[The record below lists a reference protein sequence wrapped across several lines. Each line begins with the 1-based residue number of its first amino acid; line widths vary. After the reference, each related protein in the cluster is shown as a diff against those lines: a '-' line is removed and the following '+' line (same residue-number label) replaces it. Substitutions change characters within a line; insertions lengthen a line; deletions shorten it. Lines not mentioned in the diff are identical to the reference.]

1 MATTKEDNKGF
12 SALKNHVYSL
22 SVAGKQADGYTKTT
36 KAIAEYVGRIYSHD
50 MNQLVLN
57 GTESVPVEPD
67 YPEGE
72 APFDRDK
79 AVWSKRYDHFL
90 REETKYSDHGRT
102 KQDVSVHVFG
112 WCGQDDVRLPRE
124 EHGQRLRIG

>member
-12 SALKNHVYSL
+12 SALKDHVYSL

-36 KAIAEYVGRIYSHD
+36 KAIAEYVGRVYCHD
-50 MNQLVLN
+50 IKQLVLN

-67 YPEGE
+67 YPEGD
-72 APFDRDK
+72 APSNRDK

-90 REETKYSDHGRT
+90 RKETKYNDHKAYGNWAPAVLAE
-102 KQDVSVHVFG
+102 KN
-112 WCGQDDVRLPRE
+112 
-124 EHGQRLRIG
+124 